1 MHTYKKLGVGF
12 ILFGFLLIIAMYFI
26 ADGGAFLFTFLIV
39 LMAIFFG
46 AFQLAIMANTP
57 ATKASTKAKIHKSR
71 R

>member
-1 MHTYKKLGVGF
+1 MHTYKKLGIGF

-26 ADGGAFLFTFLIV
+26 ADSGAFLFTFLIG

-46 AFQLAIMANTP
+46 AFQLMIMANAP
-57 ATKASTKAKIHKSR
+57 ATKAGTKTKGHKSR

>member
-1 MHTYKKLGVGF
+1 MHTYKKLGIGF

-26 ADGGAFLFTFLIV
+26 ADSGAFLFTFLIG

-46 AFQLAIMANTP
+46 AFQANAP
-57 ATKASTKAKIHKSR
+57 ATKAGTKTKGHKSR